1 MNNFRMR
8 RQPDL
13 PGDLFLSILP
23 GHHNSIVWEQ
33 VYQKYA
39 PLIYGII
46 LNMTGDKRIASEI
59 FKDAFVGLKRKKI
72 LSRNHIT
79 LCQTLLRHAHK
90 LTLKYLQL
98 RGRVQANS
106 SPFHSKFRLLNLLY
120 CELISAKEVAQKL
133 NMTEQE
139 ILLNLR
145 MEFNQL
151 RRLAWEEQSQGTLEM
166 NVLN

>member
-1 MNNFRMR
+1 MR
-8 RQPDL
+8 RQADL
-13 PGDLFLSILP
+13 PGNLFLRTLP
-23 GHHNSIVWEQ
+23 HHDNLIVWEQ

-59 FKDAFVGLKRKKI
+59 FKDAFVDLKRKRI

-79 LCQTLLRHAHK
+79 LCQTLLRYAHK

-98 RGRVQANS
+98 RGRVPANP
-106 SPFHSKFRLLNLLY
+106 SPFQSKFRLLNMLY
-120 CELISAKEVAQKL
+120 CELISTKEAAQKL
-133 NMTEQE
+133 NMSEQE
-139 ILLNLR
+139 VLLHLR

-151 RRLAWEEQSQGTLEM
+151 RRMAWEKSPQAKLEM
-166 NVLN
+166 SVLN